1 MVRFRREQYE
11 RAFLTF
17 ARAVTVGIAYVTA
30 SPIPGLTSSFV
41 AIFTSLLPFDLMVA
55 ATRPLVT
62 WNEWKQMVAVL
73 RPRLGSTAK
82 TLLKGVVVGTA
93 CGLLALVGLPHF
105 AGAVLTVGLS
115 YVWALRTR
123 YVISSYV
130 AILSGLSV
138 FERLAA
144 LDALHTVR
152 IAAEVVYA
160 IVYSG
165 SGTFL
170 GLAAGWVAGLAAGSV
185 ARLFLSRPYRS
196 LQSAAYEP
204 PMTKKPFDEVLHIGP
219 SSLLVTAKVEEGSAL
234 AYRALWESR
243 LSEDWKATV
252 LSVRRGEEEV
262 VMPRGSL
269 VLLPGDELLVLADSS
284 LAEGLRAQLQA
295 SADAGVPGGSRVS
308 QTG

>member
-1 MVRFRREQYE
+1 MRFERERYE
-11 RAFLTF
+11 RAFLSF

-55 ATRPLVT
+55 AARPLVT
-62 WNEWKQMVAVL
+62 WNEWRQMIAVV
-73 RPRLGSTAK
+73 RPRLWATAL

-93 CGLLALVGLPHF
+93 CGLLALVGLHHF

-144 LDALHTVR
+144 LDTPHTVR
-152 IAAEVVYA
+152 IAAEIVYA
-160 IVYSG
+160 VVYSG
-165 SGTFL
+165 VGTFL
-170 GLAAGWVAGLAAGSV
+170 GLAAGWLAGLAVGSV
-185 ARLFLSRPYRS
+185 TRLFLSRPYRS
-196 LQSAAYEP
+196 LQSAAYDP

-219 SSLLVTAKVEEGSAL
+219 NSLLVTAKVEEGSPL

-243 LSEDWKATV
+243 LREDWKATV
-252 LSVRRGEEEV
+252 LSVRRGAEEV
-262 VMPRGSL
+262 IMPRGTF
-269 VLLPGDELLVLADSS
+269 VLMPGDELLVLVDSS
-284 LAEGLRAQLQA
+284 LAESLRAQFQA
-295 SADAGVPGGSRVS
+295 SPGAGAPGAPTVS
-308 QTG
+308 QTT